1 MPQLRSPWAEPLA
14 NLRKSAA
21 RPPERVSELVIIR
34 GLEERPIGRFQLITI
49 FLGFAV
55 LTLDG
60 LDFQLLA
67 IAGPSVMADLGITR
81 AQLGPAIAA
90 ALIGMALGGAVGGWV
105 GDRWGRRPAVIGTTL
120 FFGGATLATG
130 FSGDFLQ
137 LTALRFISGLG
148 FGAAV
153 PNVMALGAEWT
164 PVKHRARTVG
174 LLAAGTAVGGLVGSV
189 LASLII
195 PAFGWRGCF
204 ILSGAVSVLLVGPL
218 IFWLPESAEFLV
230 QRGRFDRAIRWIRA
244 AYGEAVVKADLEQI
258 GAADAMPLPG
268 ARKKTKSILTREW
281 LGTNLALWLTAF
293 GIAYAAYGVM
303 SWAPTILST
312 AGFPLHDAV
321 RAAFYFNVTAMLGPL
336 ACAWAGPRYGLR
348 NTVLVLIAMQAAS
361 ALALP
366 ILLQSTDHLLE
377 VNVALAIAGF
387 STGGLAASMYT
398 LAAVIYPTAC
408 RSRGLGGAAATI
420 RIGGIVTA
428 VVGGVLLSL
437 ASHPIAAFFLSAGL
451 TLVMALVGILILGR
465 GRPGLGRA
473 A

>member
-1 MPQLRSPWAEPLA
+1 MIM
-14 NLRKSAA
+14 K
-21 RPPERVSELVIIR
+21 
-34 GLEERPIGRFQLITI
+34 GLEERPIGRFQLMTI

-67 IAGPSVMADLGITR
+67 ISGPSVMVDLGITR

-90 ALIGMALGGAVGGWV
+90 ALIGMALGGALGGWV

-120 FFGGATLATG
+120 FFGGATLVTG
-130 FSGDFLQ
+130 FAGDFLQ

-164 PVKHRARTVG
+164 PVRHRARTVG
-174 LLAAGTAVGGLVGSV
+174 LLAAGTAVGGLLGSV
-189 LASLII
+189 LASLVI

-204 ILSGAVSVLLVGPL
+204 ILSGAVSVLLVVPL
-218 IFWLPESAEFLV
+218 ALWLPESAEYLV
-230 QRGRFDRAIRWIRA
+230 QRGRADRAMRWIRA
-244 AYGEAVVKADLEQI
+244 AYGQAVAEAELEAI
-258 GAADAMPLPG
+258 GAARAVPQPG
-268 ARKKTKSILTREW
+268 EDREAKSILTREW

-303 SWAPTILST
+303 SWAPTMLSA
-312 AGFPLHDAV
+312 AGFALHDAV
-321 RAAFYFNVTAMLGPL
+321 RAAFYFNVTAMLGPV

-348 NTVLVLIAMQAAS
+348 NTVLVLIAMQAA
-361 ALALP
+361 AAIALP

-428 VVGGVLLSL
+428 VLGGVLLSL
-437 ASHPIAAFFLSAGL
+437 ASHAITAFFVSTGL

-465 GRPGLGRA
+465 GRPGLGRTA
-473 A
+473 